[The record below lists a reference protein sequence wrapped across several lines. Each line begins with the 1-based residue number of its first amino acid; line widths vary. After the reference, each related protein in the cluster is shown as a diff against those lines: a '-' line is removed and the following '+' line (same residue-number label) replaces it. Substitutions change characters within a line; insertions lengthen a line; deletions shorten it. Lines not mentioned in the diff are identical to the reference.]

1 MRERLI
7 DVKKLYA
14 FCLVVKFDSLPTGD
28 LAKKGGSGKAPQHQH
43 RVAALGEVTDVYRP
57 AHIIEDTQIRQ
68 RVADLGPTFKKP
80 GNVASRTWPRRLRIT
95 QQRCHNHAEHYE
107 CWDNLPNDTV
117 ASKHWKLNILRV
129 ASTFFVA

>member
-1 MRERLI
+1 MHQAFLKADRADVILVFGMRERLI

-57 AHIIEDTQIRQ
+57 AHIIEDTQIR
-68 RVADLGPTFKKP
+68 
-80 GNVASRTWPRRLRIT
+80 
-95 QQRCHNHAEHYE
+95 
-107 CWDNLPNDTV
+107 
-117 ASKHWKLNILRV
+117 
-129 ASTFFVA
+129 